1 MDSTAPANAG
11 APSAGSGAPAT
22 GTGATGT
29 GAPGRTL
36 RLGGRPLPVAGP
48 ARMYVCGITPYDATH
63 LGHART
69 FVWAD
74 IAARV
79 LRHAGVGV
87 RVCRNVTDVDDVLDQ
102 AAHRAG
108 SPYDSFAAVQQYYF
122 ERDLDVLGVHAVDHQ
137 PRAHN
142 HVREVI
148 ALAQGLLASGRAYLR
163 DGAVRFRGADVPG
176 RVGVGE
182 EEARALLD
190 EYGDEPGD
198 PDKEHPFDVA
208 VWRPSR
214 AGEPAWPSPWGPGR
228 PGWHAECAA
237 MAMTVFG
244 PAIDLHC
251 GGTDLCFPH
260 HAYEAAMAEALTGVR
275 PFSRAWLHVGMVRR
289 DGRKMAKST
298 GNLVLVSDLVP
309 DHPGAAVRLML
320 ISEPWRH
327 AWDYTPEALDEAAA
341 FLDRLHTAAGR
352 RTASATAEEA
362 VTQALLDDLDVPAA
376 LAIAE
381 QEGAGSARLALHL
394 LALA

>member
-1 MDSTAPANAG
+1 MDSTAPVNGGAPASGGAGAAG
-11 APSAGSGAPAT
+11 APD
-22 GTGATGT
+22 
-29 GAPGRTL
+29 RTL

-79 LRHAGVGV
+79 LRHAGGTV

-122 ERDLDVLGVHAVDHQ
+122 ERDLDLLGVHAVDHQ

-148 ALAQGLLASGRAYLR
+148 ALAQGLLTSGHAYLR
-163 DGAVRFRGADVPG
+163 DGAVLFRGADVPG
-176 RVGVGE
+176 RVGLGE
-182 EEARALLD
+182 DEARALLA
-190 EYGDEPGD
+190 EYGDDPGD
-198 PDKEHPFDVA
+198 PAKEHPFDVA

-237 MAMTVFG
+237 MAMTIFG
-244 PAIDLHC
+244 PAVDLH
-251 GGTDLCFPH
+251 GGGADLRFPH

-275 PFSRAWLHVGMVRR
+275 PFSRAWLHVGIVRR
-289 DGRKMAKST
+289 DGEKMAKST

-309 DHPGAAVRLML
+309 DHPAVAVRLML
-320 ISEPWRH
+320 ITAPWREP
-327 AWDYTPEALDEAAA
+327 WDYTPEALDEAAA
-341 FLDRLHTAAGR
+341 VLDRLHTAAGR
-352 RTASATAEEA
+352 RPSTATAEEA
-362 VTQALLDDLDVPAA
+362 VTQALLDDLDVPTA
-376 LAIAE
+376 LAIA
-381 QEGAGSARLALHL
+381 QQDGAGSARLALHL